1 MRGKYLAEQ
10 NTLSEKSKN
19 LIAIGMVAIIIIL
32 IFIFVPT
39 LATDDAEKLYG
50 TWVRTDGAY
59 EIYEFSPNGSV
70 VLSNE
75 TVNFSGKY
83 SVKGDVL
90 HVQLAD
96 RVADCTFYFEGDILV
111 IVNQSGEQSRLEKVT
126 DPSVITPAESVLEED
141 SQTAQ

>member
-10 NTLSEKSKN
+10 NTLNEKSKN
-19 LIAIGMVAIIIIL
+19 LIAFGMVAIIMIL

-39 LATDDAEKLYG
+39 LASDDAEKLYG
-50 TWVRTDGAY
+50 TWARTDGAY

-83 SVKGDVL
+83 SVNGDKL

-96 RVADCTFYFEGDILV
+96 READCTFYFDGDILV

-126 DPSVITPAESVLEED
+126 DPSVITPAESDAEK
-141 SQTAQ
+141 QTADSK